1 MPNGSLGD
9 HPLNDILDYQVPVF
23 TPVIDDLIRR
33 LARLASRDRLHDM
46 FD

>member
-9 HPLNDILDYQVPVF
+9 HPLNDILDHQVPVF